1 MATEFADLF
10 IALAR
15 PFDPTEVKTYSKGG
29 KTFHYITGRVVQN
42 RLDSVCGPEHWKDE
56 FFETRDGLKCRISLR
71 LDGEWIGKEDGGAA
85 AGMSEHDD
93 DEKSAYSSA
102 FKRAAV
108 KWGVGRYL
116 YRDGVPDYDYSP
128 RPSSEPAGLEPVG
141 TSEAL
146 HSAEPGANGKA
157 DEQASDPPPK
167 SGRHLFAKLKD
178 LEQHHSVSLIKGV
191 SSEGRKAGFPDRMT
205 EWTPE
210 QVAEAWPHVL
220 AAIARAGVKPVPE
233 AQLRA
238 YHAMLWK
245 KACFLVNAT
254 IEDGRIASQAECLRC
269 VNRLLDALS
278 PGEHIERLGELRDVD
293 RLVRLIELADE
304 ELRASAP
311 KGGAA

>member
-1 MATEFADLF
+1 MGTRHADLF

-15 PFDPTEVKTYSKGG
+15 PFEPHEVKTFSKGG
-29 KTFHYITGRVVQN
+29 KTFHFVTGRTIQN
-42 RLDSVCGPEHWKDE
+42 RLDGVCGPENWRDE
-56 FFETRDGLKCRISLR
+56 FFETKDGLKCRVSLR
-71 LDGEWIGKEDGGAA
+71 VDGEWIGKEDGGAA
-85 AGMSEHDD
+85 AGMADHDD

-116 YRDGVPDYDYSP
+116 YRDGVPDYGP
-128 RPSSEPAGLEPVG
+128 ASSEPEPAGLEPVG

-178 LEQHHSVSLIKGV
+178 MEQQHSVSLIKGV

-210 QVAEAWPHVL
+210 QVAEAWPHIL
-220 AAIARAGVKPVPE
+220 TSIARAGVKPVPE

-238 YHAMLWK
+238 YHQQLWK
-245 KACFLVNAT
+245 KAVSLVTAT
-254 IEDGRIASQAECLRC
+254 IDGDRIASQAEVLRC

-304 ELRASAP
+304 ELRSAP